1 MLISGSD
8 DNSITHG
15 QEVQGALID
24 EFIIEGE
31 ALLQVEPN
39 EPVLEEED
47 EEESILIPLETITSK
62 IMVGGIEY
70 DNHNAKKTILDMA
83 EQVLCRKG
91 DIDGLSTD
99 ER

>member
-47 EEESILIPLETITSK
+47 EEESILI
-62 IMVGGIEY
+62 
-70 DNHNAKKTILDMA
+70 H
-83 EQVLCRKG
+83 
-91 DIDGLSTD
+91 
-99 ER
+99 